1 MKHKVDIA
9 TAPEPITGRTG
20 TSAGLVKSL
29 NKVFP
34 RHFSF
39 LFGEVALYSFVVL
52 VLTGV
57 YLGGFGAS
65 HPLAKKLGAW
75 PSVLTVAGV
84 SAASAWA
91 FSDRNA

>member
-52 VLTGV
+52 VLTGI
-57 YLGGFGAS
+57 YLALFFEASQAPTTYDGPYQPLQGADVS
-65 HPLAKKLGAW
+65 EAYA
-75 PSVLTVAGV
+75 SVM
-84 SAASAWA
+84 
-91 FSDRNA
+91 